1 MERWEH
7 FEHEADIGVR
17 GFGPTKAAAFAQAG
31 LAALAVIVDL
41 ADVKPL
47 ERVRVRCESPDDVFL
62 LTDWLNAIVYEI
74 ATRHLLFSR
83 AEVKIEGS
91 RLEGDLWG
99 EPIDLDRHQP
109 AVEIKGATCTE
120 ARVDQA
126 ADGTWMAQCVVDV

>member
-17 GFGPTKAAAFAQAG
+17 GLGPTKAAAFAQAG

-41 ADVKPL
+41 ETVQPAQRIHVA
-47 ERVRVRCESPDDVFL
+47 CESPDDVFL

-74 ATRHLLFSR
+74 ATRGMLFSR
-83 AEVKIEGS
+83 AEVRIEGS

-109 AVEIKGATCTE
+109 CVEIKGATCTE
-120 ARVDQA
+120 ARVCQA
-126 ADGTWMAQCVVDV
+126 ADGTWVAQCVVDV